1 MKTDSQLQAE
11 IIRNL
16 RASANINEACIGVF
30 VRDAIV
36 TLTGQVPSSAEK
48 LEAEKCA
55 ERISGVRAV
64 VEQINVQSSDESL
77 KDDHALARAAVKALE
92 GNHQAPQN
100 TIVEVEKGWIRLS
113 GSAENDFEKEVATE
127 TVRSLPGARG
137 VSNFMLIKAKV
148 RTADVKNK
156 IQETLQKQAI
166 AEAARIKVWA
176 NGGKVILSGTVR
188 TFSERSEVEKAA
200 WESPGV
206 TDVKSE
212 LRVALFG

>member
-1 MKTDSQLQAE
+1 MKTDSQLQKE
-11 IIRNL
+11 IL
-16 RASANINEACIGVF
+16 RGLRGSAKINEASIGVF

-36 TLTGQVPSSAEK
+36 TLTGQVASPEEK
-48 LEAEKCA
+48 IEAEKCA
-55 ERISGVRAV
+55 ESIAGVRAV
-64 VEQINVQSSDESL
+64 VEQITVQEAEESL
-77 KDDHALARAAVKALE
+77 KDDHTLARAAVKALE
-92 GNHQAPQN
+92 NNHQAPQN

-137 VSNFMLIKAKV
+137 VSNMMTIKARVK
-148 RTADVKNK
+148 TADVKNK
-156 IQETLQKQAI
+156 IQEILQKQAI